1 MRKVV
6 IALVFACVAGMAFGQ
21 CYTRSPYLS
30 DACDTSASGDAYEY
44 YAPHGFGFVAPS
56 TLLLNIENDMVVF
69 DVSNPLSPKKLL
81 TVHIPW
87 DWTTVQG
94 DSTHGPLIAH
104 ISTIATLDGFPY
116 ALVGLGT
123 YGWDLLS
130 VNGSATK
137 FLGHGYHPASNMDT
151 DPIGTVALVR
161 AGGAVY
167 FVGQNLDGNPKTA
180 LRMYAVPNP
189 DTVTAATL
197 GPGVALPGTS
207 GRYNTL
213 RVFSRGGSTYLAAYS
228 IPQVTTTFWD
238 VTVPTAPV
246 KVGTSAA
253 IKGNAFTVD
262 ANAVVW
268 APDWATAVL
277 HGYTFTPNAPDP
289 LSPVY
294 AVASVKPPAYVSTAG
309 ALIVTW
315 TSSWGG
321 MVYASLT
328 GNAVPSA
335 GVPYNALDPG
345 RSGNPSTCKNNS
357 FGEKFY
363 SAAAF
368 VVGGHA
374 YVARALYVDADIVA
388 VSDSCLS
395 GLPTP
400 TPSPVLPTATPTLP
414 GPQPTATPTSPC
426 PPCPCLTPT
435 PRPTPT
441 PQPTTPPAGLYCHFS
456 NGTCKPIEELPGGMT
471 CPGILNSVPCP

>member
-1 MRKVV
+1 MVLADDDRRGHALHGGFEQLAHVHLLNSRGSGLIARAQV
-6 IALVFACVAGMAFGQ
+6 EPDGRFALATVRTGIFRLEFTGVDHYSATIPLLAPTRAALVVHARLKH
-21 CYTRSPYLS
+21 Y
-30 DACDTSASGDAYEY
+30 AY
-44 YAPHGFGFVAPS
+44 A
-56 TLLLNIENDMVVF
+56 D
-69 DVSNPLSPKKLL
+69 
-81 TVHIPW
+81 
-87 DWTTVQG
+87 
-94 DSTHGPLIAH
+94 
-104 ISTIATLDGFPY
+104 TLDNV
-116 ALVGLGT
+116 A
-123 YGWDLLS
+123 
-130 VNGSATK
+130 A
-137 FLGHGYHPASNMDT
+137 
-151 DPIGTVALVR
+151 IGDWNHFNFEVPKPLTR
-161 AGGAVY
+161 
-167 FVGQNLDGNPKTA
+167 QPDG
-180 LRMYAVPNP
+180 RYAV
-189 DTVTAATL
+189 
-197 GPGVALPGTS
+197 
-207 GRYNTL
+207 
-213 RVFSRGGSTYLAAYS
+213 
-228 IPQVTTTFWD
+228 
-238 VTVPTAPV
+238 
-246 KVGTSAA
+246 
-253 IKGNAFTVD
+253 TVD
-262 ANAVVW
+262 ATAVVW
-268 APDWATAVL
+268 APDWATTVL

-289 LSPVY
+289 LAPVY
-294 AVASVKPPAYVSTAG
+294 AVASVKPPADVSTAG

-315 TSSWGG
+315 TRSWGG

-328 GNAVPSA
+328 GNAIPSA